1 MIVGVCSGGPVSEV
15 VLPPCDSWIG
25 VDRGALYLVESGIV
39 PIDIVGDFDSVNE
52 AEFEQIRAVVPSAL
66 KLNAEKD
73 ETDTEL
79 AIERALALHPSRVL
93 VTGVTGGRLDHFEA
107 ALRILV
113 RYQLAYPDVN
123 FTIVNKQNELS
134 VLTPGVHTLK
144 RDHAYRYVSFFAVDG
159 TVENVTLRGVKYE
172 TTSETIERFSSR
184 FTSNEIIKE
193 DASISFDSGICL
205 VIRSH
210 D

>member
-15 VLPPCDSWIG
+15 VLPPCDGWIG
-25 VDRGALYLVESGIV
+25 VDRGALYLVESDIV
-39 PIDIVGDFDSVNE
+39 PIDIVGDFDSVSE
-52 AEFEQIRAVVPSAL
+52 AEFTRICAVVPKAL
-66 KLNAEKD
+66 RLNAEKD

-79 AIERALALHPSRVL
+79 AIEQALSLQPTRVV

-113 RYQLAYPDVN
+113 RYQLAYPKVE

-134 VLTPGVHTLK
+134 VLVEPGMHSLEA
-144 RDHAYRYVSFFAVDG
+144 RGYDYISFFAVDG
-159 TVENVTLRGVKYE
+159 PISCVTLRGVKYE
-172 TTSETIERFSSR
+172 TTCETIERFSSR
-184 FTSNEIIKE
+184 FTSNEIVAE
-193 DASISFDSGICL
+193 DASISFESGICL